1 MAPTIL
7 WPSTMAQMLLGGLL
21 GGLCRNSSASGFLF
35 ALHKFIREGSP
46 LDQGWDPLKTDF
58 DLVEHPF
65 GSIDGFYLCF
75 PRLSS
80 PPTKTCLLC
89 ASKRGTRVNV
99 CSNKAFI
106 DFTSDFVSFLFFLHP
121 LASII
126 ISLHEIIPRSKG
138 NLIYLLKN
146 IMMYWIDVNWP
157 ESLTSL
163 LCAHYGFLWLI
174 YFSCKSVLSVGGKIL
189 ENFCR

>member
-1 MAPTIL
+1 MAFIIL
-7 WPSTMAQMLLGGLL
+7 WLSTMAEMLLDSLL
-21 GGLCRNSSASGFLF
+21 EGLCRNGSASRFLF
-35 ALHKFIREGSP
+35 ALHRFIREGRP
-46 LDQGWDPLKTDF
+46 LGQGWDPLKTNF
-58 DLVEHPF
+58 DLVEYPF
-65 GSIDGFYLCF
+65 GSIDGFYLCL

-106 DFTSDFVSFLFFLHP
+106 DFTSDFVSFLFFHHP

-126 ISLHEIIPRSKG
+126 ISLHEIISRSKG

-146 IMMYWIDVNWP
+146 IMMYRIDVNWP

-163 LCAHYGFLWLI
+163 LCAHYRFL
-174 YFSCKSVLSVGGKIL
+174 YD
-189 ENFCR
+189 